1 MSSISGIGAS
11 MDYGMAQMRQE
22 MFKKVDSDGSS
33 TVSRAELLALTD
45 KISED
50 SGESFDATELLS
62 QYDNDSDGVLSED
75 EMNSLMESIK
85 PKHERDAMMNNEEQT
100 GSQSSG
106 LDTASLA
113 SYLSNSGQ
121 DLVSSLISMLEQLQS
136 SISEEEDDSNAPAS
150 QVKGMQGAPPPP
162 PPNPEEMFSELDSD
176 SSGTLSSDELQTLLD
191 KMAEVTG
198 ESQEASE
205 LLTMYDNDSDGT
217 LSSDEMD
224 TMMKAMG
231 PPPPPPQ
238 EAMSNSSTESSGS
251 STLQDALASLLQNSD
266 QNSISSLLKMLKNS
280 SSNNSSNQSINLLS

>member
-1 MSSISGIGAS
+1 MSSISGIGGS

-33 TVSRAELLALTD
+33 TVSQAELLALTG

-50 SGESFDATELLS
+50 SGKSLDATELLS

-136 SISEEEDDSNAPAS
+136 SLSEEEDDSNAPAS

-176 SSGTLSSDELQTLLD
+176 SSGALSSDELQTLLD

-205 LLTMYDNDSDGT
+205 LLTMYDNDSDGV

-231 PPPPPPQ
+231 PPPPPQ
-238 EAMSNSSTESSGS
+238 QAMSNSSTESSGN

-280 SSNNSSNQSINLLS
+280 SSNNSSNQSVNLLS